1 MIHLQDETINP
12 SVYKTLDKPGYWG
25 VHAIG
30 EVWAQMLWV
39 VSQRLIAKHGFTE
52 DLFPPKPLADGTVP
66 EGDFYRKRTYAADGT
81 PLPLVPKHGNSLIV
95 QLVLD
100 GMKLQPCRPSF
111 FDARDAIIA
120 ADRTLTGG
128 ENVCELWAG
137 FASRGLGVD
146 AKVEGRTPWGGGVR
160 TNVSPLSSPFPLR
173 PARAPD
179 LTTVSS
185 LGPRRS
191 SRVQDGRVSARGPR
205 AWRWGRRR
213 GRR

>member
-1 MIHLQDETINP
+1 MALY
-12 SVYKTLDKPGYWG
+12 VG
-25 VHAIG
+25 VPCG
-30 EVWAQMLWV
+30 
-39 VSQRLIAKHGFTE
+39 IA
-52 DLFPPKPLADGTVP
+52 
-66 EGDFYRKRTYAADGT
+66 
-81 PLPLVPKHGNSLIV
+81 V

-160 TNVSPLSSPFPLR
+160 TNVSFPPLVSCLWCFVC
-173 PARAPD
+173 AR
-179 LTTVSS
+179 S
-185 LGPRRS
+185 
-191 SRVQDGRVSARGPR
+191 
-205 AWRWGRRR
+205 
-213 GRR
+213 

>member
-1 MIHLQDETINP
+1 M
-12 SVYKTLDKPGYWG
+12 
-25 VHAIG
+25 
-30 EVWAQMLWV
+30 
-39 VSQRLIAKHGFTE
+39 
-52 DLFPPKPLADGTVP
+52 
-66 EGDFYRKRTYAADGT
+66 
-81 PLPLVPKHGNSLIV
+81 

-160 TNVSPLSSPFPLR
+160 TNVSFPPLVSCLWCFVC
-173 PARAPD
+173 AR
-179 LTTVSS
+179 S
-185 LGPRRS
+185 
-191 SRVQDGRVSARGPR
+191 
-205 AWRWGRRR
+205 
-213 GRR
+213 